1 MFYENGVLV
10 NRLFL
15 VPFFQ
20 SNFVS
25 QILSTQ
31 CHKINRHH
39 ITSHEINSREINL
52 SRDQLNVLLDKSIM
66 GQTPK
71 SFEVFLN

>member
-10 NRLFL
+10 NRLFP
-15 VPFFQ
+15 VPFLQ

-25 QILSTQ
+25 QILSTR
-31 CHKINRHH
+31 CDEINRHH
-39 ITSHEINSREINL
+39 ITSHEINSHEINL
-52 SRDQLNVLLDKSIM
+52 SRDKLNVLLDKSIM